1 MKKMKQTAG
10 MEMNLNSMESS
21 YCRSFLISSLL
32 GFVFGLIVIILTFF
46 NGEKPY
52 LPLLALPIFCG
63 ILSGLAGI
71 SSDFLDTQLLN
82 WGMKHPLKRRLISFG
97 ICLVACL
104 IISVLVFLNGNF
116 QSIFNG
122 KILWG
127 MFAGFIFGIVVVLVE
142 YNYWKIK
149 KQMLILEWEN
159 KHLEEQVA
167 MDTILKEATKNLV
180 LTRERNRMARE
191 LHDSVSQGIHGIIYC
206 ISSLRQQLKR
216 IGVEED
222 KVIKIVNHME
232 KTAAGSI
239 DELHSMIRELKPA
252 LLEKKGLTEALHSY
266 CELFSKRQ
274 QIKVELQLASVE
286 ILSPEREFAIFRIT
300 QEALTNVQK
309 HAQASMVNV
318 ILKTESESAGE
329 QSTILSIKDNGRGFH
344 PEKIVKG
351 NGLHNIALR
360 SRQNGGIFQVN
371 SAPDKG
377 TEIKVRFIY

>member
-1 MKKMKQTAG
+1 MKQTTG
-10 MEMNLNSMESS
+10 MEMNLNSKETS

-32 GFVFGLIVIILTFF
+32 GFFFGLIVIILTFF

-52 LPLLALPIFCG
+52 LQLFALPIFCG

-71 SSDFLDTQLLN
+71 SSDFLDTQFLK
-82 WGMKHPLKRRLISFG
+82 WGMNSPLKRRLISFG

-116 QSIFNG
+116 QSIFDG

-127 MFAGFIFGIVVVLVE
+127 VFAGSIFGIIVVLVE

-149 KQMLILEWEN
+149 KQMLILELEN

-274 QIKVELQLASVE
+274 QIKVELELASVE
-286 ILSPEREFAIFRIT
+286 SLSPEREFAIFRIT

-309 HAQASMVNV
+309 HAQASMVKV
-318 ILKTESESAGE
+318 ILKAEAKSAGE
-329 QSTILSIKDNGRGFH
+329 QSAILSIKDNGRGFH
-344 PEKIVKG
+344 PEQIIKG

-360 SRQNGGIFQVN
+360 SRQNGGIFHVN

-377 TEIKVRFIY
+377 TEIKVRFI